1 MSRLPLILSLA
12 IVALAAAF
20 LLLALAE
27 PFVDVPLKTVLGV
40 LAMALGVLVIVL
52 AVVRARGAAS

>member
-1 MSRLPLILSLA
+1 MSRLTIILPLA

-40 LAMALGVLVIVL
+40 LAMALGVLIIVL
-52 AVVRARGAAS
+52 AVLRARGAAS